1 MSEGLAAG
9 SVGCEFECWIASIR
23 GGYLALIWRVVTLLS
38 ESSDGREPGSQPP
51 ETGSSVIRPLLMS
64 QTIADP
70 LTAQS
75 PHSDLFTAQSECMR
89 MSLSLL
95 PDPPDDGQGS
105 PTAGPVSRDQTGPCL
120 AQASVCHCGHCS
132 SSAPARPWPACQALL
147 SPSQYLSTCGHCPVS
162 SSLPSSPHITHVT
175 QHPS

>member
-9 SVGCEFECWIASIR
+9 SVGCEFECLIPSIR
-23 GGYLALIWRVVTLLS
+23 GGYPALIWRVVTLLS

-75 PHSDLFTAQSECMR
+75 PHPDLFTDQSDCIR

-95 PDPPDDGQGS
+95 IIILLMM
-105 PTAGPVSRDQTGPCL
+105 ARD
-120 AQASVCHCGHCS
+120 
-132 SSAPARPWPACQALL
+132 LL
-147 SPSQYLSTCGHCPVS
+147 QPGRC
-162 SSLPSSPHITHVT
+162 HVT
-175 QHPS
+175 RQGRV